1 MKHIIFIILALL
13 IATGAKAQQGKQRK
27 LIQFSGVVIGNDS
40 LDPIPYTSVL
50 IKHSHRGTISDY
62 FGYFSFVAEEGD
74 TIEFSTIGYRK
85 QEFILPQNLPES
97 KYSLIQALGHDTIQ
111 LKEVVIKNWP
121 SKEQFKQAFI
131 NLNLDNGL
139 TQVATMNLERIKNN
153 AHYTQLENDA
163 QMAYREVQ
171 QQQYSRLYVANAANN
186 NNWLNPVAWS
196 QFIKSWK
203 KDQKK

>member
-1 MKHIIFIILALL
+1 MKHLLFITLVVVITTSAH
-13 IATGAKAQQGKQRK
+13 AQQGKQRK

-85 QEFILPQNLPES
+85 QEFILPKNLPES

-111 LKEVVIKNWP
+111 LKEVLIKNWP

-139 TQVATMNLERIKNN
+139 TQVATMNLERVKNN
-153 AHYTQLENDA
+153 AHYSQLENDA

-203 KDQKK
+203 RDQKK